1 MCGIVGFWDL
11 KKKYRSNKI
20 LKVINE
26 MTKTLDHR
34 GPDTKG
40 TWVDKDK
47 NLALGHRR
55 LSILEVSNLGK
66 QPMIS
71 KNKRYIIV
79 FNGEIYN
86 FVDLL
91 NDLEKEGIKMD
102 TKSDTRVLLEAFSNW
117 GIKKTIN
124 KISGMFAF
132 SLWDKYKKKLYLA
145 RDRFGIKPLYYS
157 YVNNLFLFSSQSK
170 SFKKHNNWKA
180 NICYKSLGSYFK
192 YGYIP
197 SNQSIYK
204 DTKQVLPG
212 HFIIFSSNGL
222 IKEEKYWDNK
232 EIATEYRNKHKV
244 LNLNPI
250 QIENK
255 IEDAINNSVRKHMI
269 SDVSI
274 GAFLSGGIDSSLIT
288 ALMKKNTS
296 DVKTF
301 NIGFEDKSLDESKF
315 ASAVAKHLKTDH
327 HEVIF
332 KNKDLLKLIPKITNV
347 YDEPF
352 ADSSQLPTILLS
364 QITSKQVKV
373 VLSGD
378 GGDELFGGYNRYNWI
393 NKLKI
398 IYKFPKVF
406 RNIIYKSMKILS
418 PNQWDNFIK
427 LIPYFNKYSLPGDK
441 IYKLADSI
449 NLDSIYKVYSYFI
462 SQWKD
467 GEIPLNKINITENKY
482 LFSHSSHFLDMKD
495 QMQIIDMNTYLVDD
509 ILTKVDRASMAV
521 GLEVRVPFIEE
532 NIFKYA
538 WHYNFLKKNRES
550 KFFLKKILQKYI
562 PKNLIDRPKMGF
574 AIPLAKWLRGPLR
587 DWAEDLLMKKKLDD
601 GYLNSKIIMEKW
613 KEHVSGKRNWHYAIW
628 TVLVYQSWKSQN
640 NLLK

>member
-11 KKKYRSNKI
+11 KKKYRSEKI
-20 LKVINE
+20 LSIIND

-34 GPDTKG
+34 GPDSKG
-40 TWVDKDK
+40 CWINKDK

-55 LSILEVSNLGK
+55 LSILEISNLGK
-66 QPMIS
+66 QPMES

-86 FVDLL
+86 FIDLI
-91 NDLEKEGIKMD
+91 NDLKKDGTNID
-102 TKSDTRVLLEAFSNW
+102 TKSDTRVLLEAFSYW

-132 SLWDKYKKKLYLA
+132 SLWDNYKKKLYLV
-145 RDRFGIKPLYYS
+145 RDRFGIKPLYFS
-157 YVNNLFLFSSQSK
+157 FKNNLFLFSSQSK
-170 SFKKHNNWKA
+170 SFKKHKKWNA
-180 NICYKSLGSYFK
+180 DICYKSLGSYFK

-204 DTKQVLPG
+204 NTRQVLPG
-212 HFIIFSSNGL
+212 HFIIFSSDGS
-222 IKEEKYWDNK
+222 IKEEKYWDAKKVAEKN
-232 EIATEYRNKHKV
+232 RNKKKV
-244 LNLNPI
+244 INLSPT
-250 QIENK
+250 QIEKK
-255 IEDAINNSVRKHMI
+255 IEDSINKSVEKHMI

-288 ALMKKNTS
+288 ALMRKNTS
-296 DVKTF
+296 TVKTF

-315 ASAVAKHLKTDH
+315 ASSVAKHLKTDH
-327 HEVIF
+327 HQVIF
-332 KNKDLLKLIPKITNV
+332 KNKDLLEFIPKVAKI

-393 NKLKI
+393 NKLRFL
-398 IYKFPKVF
+398 YNFPKVF
-406 RNIIYKSMKILS
+406 RNVICKTMKVLS
-418 PNQWDNFIK
+418 PNQWDNFFK
-427 LIPYFNKYSLPGDK
+427 FLPYFNKYSLPGDK
-441 IYKLADSI
+441 IHKLADSI
-449 NLDSIYKVYSYFI
+449 NLDSIFKVYSYFI

-467 GEIPLNKINITENKY
+467 NEIPLNKINILDKNYTFNNNSY
-482 LFSHSSHFLDMKD
+482 LDMKD
-495 QMQIIDMNTYLVDD
+495 QMQIIDINTYLVDD
-509 ILTKVDRASMAV
+509 ILTKVDRASMAK

-532 NIFKYA
+532 NIFKNV

-550 KFFLKKILQKYI
+550 KFFLKKMLEKYI
-562 PKNLIDRPKMGF
+562 PRNLVNRPKMGF
-574 AIPLAKWLRGPLR
+574 AIPLASWLRGPLR
-587 DWAEDLLMKKKLDD
+587 DWAEDLLIKKKLDD
-601 GYLNSKIIMEKW
+601 GYLNSKKIIEKW
-613 KEHVSGKRNWHYAIW
+613 NEHISSKRNWHYSIW
-628 TVLVYQSWKSQN
+628 TVLVYQSWKKNN